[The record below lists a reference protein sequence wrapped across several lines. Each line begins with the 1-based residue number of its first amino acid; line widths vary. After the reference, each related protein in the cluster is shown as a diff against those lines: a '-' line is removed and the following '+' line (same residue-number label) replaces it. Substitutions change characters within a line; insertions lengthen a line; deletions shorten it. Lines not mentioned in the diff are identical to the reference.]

1 MISQPTAPRSGVG
14 ARATPPQWKT
24 HLCCL
29 TTLTSTSFTPE
40 TTKRASIR
48 FQTASCSHFERG
60 GSARLGVDRVIFGS
74 DWPHI
79 EGMPEPLDYLA
90 DLEKFSADEVRKIMR
105 ENVMELNER
114 RPL

>member
-1 MISQPTAPRSGVG
+1 
-14 ARATPPQWKT
+14 
-24 HLCCL
+24 
-29 TTLTSTSFTPE
+29 
-40 TTKRASIR
+40 
-48 FQTASCSHFERG
+48 
-60 GSARLGVDRVIFGS
+60 VDRVIFGS